1 MFLDRPILAIFAHPD
16 DESFIVGGAL
26 TFAARKTQVKIIVAT
41 RGEKGKRYIDY
52 EIGDENLAAMRR
64 RELEDAAKA
73 LGIKDFIV
81 WDYKDGQLDQADEKE
96 IVARLVNE
104 IRAFS
109 PESVLTFG
117 PDGMTAHRDHIAIG
131 KFATKAVA
139 QLGNVELFWVARPRH
154 VIESNKWHRNGAQYT
169 KASEVPY
176 NDDELIRI
184 DVSDVID
191 SKVKAISSHASQGPG
206 RYLASGMKELISSEY
221 FYKVKE
227 KILKSYRYSE

>member
-117 PDGMTAHRDHIAIG
+117 PDGMTAR
-131 KFATKAVA
+131 T
-139 QLGNVELFWVARPRH
+139 L
-154 VIESNKWHRNGAQYT
+154 S
-169 KASEVPY
+169 
-176 NDDELIRI
+176 
-184 DVSDVID
+184 
-191 SKVKAISSHASQGPG
+191 G
-206 RYLASGMKELISSEY
+206 RYDSS
-221 FYKVKE
+221 
-227 KILKSYRYSE
+227 SRPYRYREIRNESCCAARKCGIVLGCEAEACD